1 MSGEGRI
8 LLLMAV
14 LALWTLLWGLSVYAL
29 VTLPAEGAGPPRV
42 RAFLG
47 LQMAA
52 ALPAFA
58 AWAIGRRWPAGS
70 GVRAVVR
77 VPIQLSLGLGAVVG
91 GLMLWAA
98 LMSAA

>member
-1 MSGEGRI
+1 MSGDGRR
-8 LLLMAV
+8 LLLMAL
-14 LALWTLLWGLSVYAL
+14 LALWAVLWGLSVYAL
-29 VTLPAEGAGPPRV
+29 VVLPSEGAGPPRMT
-42 RAFLG
+42 AFLG

-77 VPIQLSLGLGAVVG
+77 VPLQLALGLGAVVG
-91 GLMLWAA
+91 ALMLWA

>member
-1 MSGEGRI
+1 MS
-8 LLLMAV
+8 V
-14 LALWTLLWGLSVYAL
+14 LALWAVLWGLSVYAL
-29 VTLPAEGAGPPRV
+29 ASLPAEGEGPPRMT
-42 RAFLG
+42 AFLG

-77 VPIQLSLGLGAVVG
+77 VPLQLALGLGAVVG
-91 GLMLWAA
+91 ALMLWAA

>member
-1 MSGEGRI
+1 MAI
-8 LLLMAV
+8 LAVWAV
-14 LALWTLLWGLSVYAL
+14 LWVLSVYAL
-29 VTLPAEGAGPPRV
+29 ATLPHEGEGTPRMTV
-42 RAFLG
+42 FLG

-58 AWAIGRRWPAGS
+58 AWAIGRYWPKES

-77 VPIQLSLGLGAVVG
+77 VPLQLALGLGAVVG

-98 LMSAA
+98 LAR